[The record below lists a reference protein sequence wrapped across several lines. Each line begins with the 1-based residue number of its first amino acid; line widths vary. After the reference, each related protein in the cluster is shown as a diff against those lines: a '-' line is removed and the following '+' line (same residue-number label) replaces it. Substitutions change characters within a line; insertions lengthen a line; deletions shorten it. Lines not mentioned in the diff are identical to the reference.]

1 LKNGYILFYLRYTKD
16 LASLL
21 NKHYPKSESTMEDDV
36 HQHFEQIT
44 GNVQRYSSAERKDFK
59 SVIDANPPPALR
71 ILLEENVDGLRD
83 LYRILRNVVRTARFW
98 KLFLSQ

>member
-1 LKNGYILFYLRYTKD
+1 MKNGYILFPLRFTKD

-21 NKHYPKSESTMEDDV
+21 NKHYPQSESTMEDDV
-36 HQHFEQIT
+36 HKHFEQIT
-44 GNVQRYSSAERKDFK
+44 GNVQSDSSAERKDFK
-59 SVIDANPPPALR
+59 SVLDANHPQALHT
-71 ILLEENVDGLRD
+71 LQEENVDGLRD